1 MSSRV
6 VHLSRGYYCL
16 LTWELAENSRRL
28 LLNLSRVRNL
38 EPEHETRL
46 PSLKSFQNA
55 LLNFRFQMDLR
66 PFYVEAGEFPELAVP
81 GDIDSRPGQI
91 YHRGT
96 GAAIQK

>member
-1 MSSRV
+1 M
-6 VHLSRGYYCL
+6 L
-16 LTWELAENSRRL
+16 LTVVSCA
-28 LLNLSRVRNL
+28 
-38 EPEHETRL
+38 ETRAAYLTKAKTLNQNETHL

-66 PFYVEAGEFPELAVP
+66 PFYVEAGEFPELAAP

-96 GAAIQK
+96 TAAIQK